1 MDPKTLPGSEKSYD
15 YVSVAA
21 ANSAVQKHCKALP
34 AVSIPLQDA
43 LHRVLAET
51 VVASHPFPP
60 FRASIKDGYAIRA
73 ADGPGIR
80 KIIGNAWAGPACG
93 FTVTTGTAAYI
104 TTGGALPEGADAVVG
119 VEQTQLLE
127 EGKKVLIS
135 VEIRPGA
142 EIRPIGADIPQDE
155 VVVEAGQRIGAS
167 DIGILATIGKKTVR
181 VHQTPEVWV
190 ISTGNELKDETQVV
204 ASDFRDG
211 QICDCNRP
219 MLIAA
224 ARAEGANV
232 TDGGI
237 VTDSE
242 AGLLQALRSAI
253 TGGADVIVTSG
264 GVSMGDR
271 DYVKPVFES
280 LSSSFGGAVHF
291 GRVLMKPG
299 KPFTFATLHIPVQ
312 LHAPSMGGRTV
323 LLFGLPGNPVSALVT
338 SQLICLPALR
348 TLSGLVSPML
358 RRVWVTTEQDLPMD
372 PVRPEY
378 HRARVQWDRSSGLG
392 GSLLARSTGN
402 QISSRLLSMKGAD
415 VLMEVPQGSGKIP
428 KGSQVSAL
436 LINGLEHM
444 EQLYTPEVPTPILPN
459 GVPWTAGGMST
470 TVSSP
475 SSAPAVVSALPE
487 AVKVQCEAF
496 AFSKLVQHLQ
506 LRTDV
511 QNIDQMTLAGFCR
524 NCLAKWYAAG
534 AHAQGLD
541 LPYDTACEM
550 VYGMPYKSWKSQY
563 QTPSTPEQLAQY
575 EANKH
580 LFAKHPESSKANLS
594 VPLLSTTAST
604 LPEAIKVQCE
614 AFAFSKLVQHLQIR
628 SDVQNMDQ
636 MILAG
641 FCRNCLAKWYAA
653 GARAQGLDLP
663 YDLACEQVY
672 GMPYKNWKS
681 QYQTPSTPEKMA
693 KYEANKQY
701 FAKHDEAV
709 DSSLVAISARVVS
722 VPSTGAVNAA
732 AGLGLH
738 SDVCSSNAGLADTT
752 PKVASLPSP
761 AVSLGSRVPLRASIL
776 TVSDRASA
784 GAYPD
789 LSGPEV
795 VRCLHNFNESQGQPW
810 NLSILTMKVVP
821 DELETIQEIL
831 AEWASPSHQCNVVI
845 TTGGTGFSRRDV
857 TPEATQPLLQRTAH
871 GVMTMVQQEC
881 SKVEPMAALSR
892 GVAGVCN
899 QTFMVNLPGRPK
911 AVQESLMVLMPM
923 LTRIVQDIND

>member
-614 AFAFSKLVQHLQIR
+614 AFAFSKLVQHLQ
-628 SDVQNMDQ
+628 
-636 MILAG
+636 
-641 FCRNCLAKWYAA
+641 
-653 GARAQGLDLP
+653 
-663 YDLACEQVY
+663 VY

-709 DSSLVAISARVVS
+709 DSSLVAI
-722 VPSTGAVNAA
+722 
-732 AGLGLH
+732 
-738 SDVCSSNAGLADTT
+738 
-752 PKVASLPSP
+752 
-761 AVSLGSRVPLRASIL
+761 I
-776 TVSDRASA
+776 SDRASA